1 MDDFNAFMQENDEK
15 YCLEDLFLIMHISHY
30 LLLISKQ

>member
-15 YCLEDLFLIMHISHY
+15 YCLEDLFLIMQIFNY
-30 LLLISKQ
+30 LLLTSK